1 MDKDKDFIFVSS
13 PRKSSEESKH
23 ESSPEVPDRP
33 SINPSPSKEYIDPE
47 TLPMLYEGSPSRSRS
62 RSLLNTSSYDLPL
75 QNSMVKTRLYYMDWL
90 RCLAIFGA
98 MFVHSLS
105 DAYAACELTREK
117 NPEFTEMK
125 DGLIRQF
132 AQMGLPLMFYISGVS
147 ASFYDTF

>member
-1 MDKDKDFIFVSS
+1 
-13 PRKSSEESKH
+13 
-23 ESSPEVPDRP
+23 
-33 SINPSPSKEYIDPE
+33 
-47 TLPMLYEGSPSRSRS
+47 
-62 RSLLNTSSYDLPL
+62 
-75 QNSMVKTRLYYMDWL
+75 MDWL

-105 DAYAACELTREK
+105 DAYGACELTREK